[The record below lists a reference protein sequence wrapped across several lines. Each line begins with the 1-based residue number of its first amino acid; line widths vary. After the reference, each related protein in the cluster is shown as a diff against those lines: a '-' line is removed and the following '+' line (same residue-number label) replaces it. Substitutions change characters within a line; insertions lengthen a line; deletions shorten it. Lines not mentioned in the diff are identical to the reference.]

1 MIRKTKIVATIGT
14 RSSSKK
20 VLMKMIS
27 RGVNV
32 CRLNFSH
39 LSHEKAKEI
48 ISNIKEINQELHV
61 HTAILADLQG
71 PKIRVGV
78 LETPIKLLKGK
89 EISFSTSKKNKKAIF
104 LNYSSLAK
112 DVKKGDRILLDD
124 GKITLKV
131 LSTNNKDTINTNV
144 VFGGLLRSK
153 KGVNLPDTKIKLPSI
168 SRKDKKDLA
177 FILNE
182 KIEWVG
188 LSFVRSAD
196 DIIKLK
202 RAIKKSKLSSA
213 LVIAKI
219 EKPEA
224 IKNIDEIIK
233 ATDGVMVARGDLGVE
248 VPPHK
253 VPVYQ
258 KMIVNKCIT
267 QSKPVVIATQ
277 MLESMIKNIDKIIKA
292 TDGVMVARG
301 DLGAEVPPHKVP
313 VYQKMIVN
321 KCIAQSKPVV
331 IATQM
336 LESMT
341 KNISAT
347 RAEVNDVANSVI
359 DGADAMMLSGET
371 AIGKHP
377 EKAVDTMRKIIRDVE
392 GSEHNISKQDNT
404 KDPSKKERF
413 LSSAICSSACQI
425 ADKTRAK
432 AIITIT
438 YSGFNTIK
446 TSSYRP
452 NAFIYAFTNNHSILN
467 TLSLVWGVQGF
478 YYDRGT
484 TTDQTIRETK
494 EILKKSKLIRKGDLV
509 INIASMPAN
518 EKGMTNMM
526 KISKS

>member
-1 MIRKTKIVATIGT
+1 MIRKTKIIATIGPS
-14 RSSSKK
+14 SSSKAI
-20 VLMKMIS
+20 LMKMIS

-48 ISNIKEINQELHV
+48 ITRIKEINQEVHV

-71 PKIRVGV
+71 PKIRVGNFEKPV
-78 LETPIKLLKGK
+78 TLRKASEV
-89 EISFSTSKKNKKAIF
+89 SFSTNKKDKKAIF
-104 LNYSSLAK
+104 INYSSFAK

-124 GKITLKV
+124 GKIALK
-131 LSTNNKDTINTNV
+131 TIHSNSKNTIKAKV
-144 VFGGLLRSK
+144 IFGGKLYSN
-153 KGVNLPDTKIKLPSI
+153 KGVNLPDTQISLPCLTQ
-168 SRKDKKDLA
+168 KDKKDLA
-177 FILNE
+177 FILGE
-182 KIEWVG
+182 KIEWIG
-188 LSFVRSAD
+188 LSFVRSSE

-202 RAIKKSKLSSA
+202 KIIRKNKTSNAR
-213 LVIAKI
+213 VIAKI

-224 IKNIDEIIK
+224 IADIDNIITQAD
-233 ATDGVMVARGDLGVE
+233 AVMVARGDLGVE
-248 VPPHK
+248 IPLHK

-258 KMIVNKCIT
+258 KLIV
-267 QSKPVVIATQ
+267 
-277 MLESMIKNIDKIIKA
+277 E
-292 TDGVMVARG
+292 
-301 DLGAEVPPHKVP
+301 
-313 VYQKMIVN
+313 

-341 KNISAT
+341 ENISAT

-359 DGADAMMLSGET
+359 DGADAMMLSAET
-371 AIGKHP
+371 SVGKHP
-377 EKAVDTMRKIIRDVE
+377 TKVIDTMRKIIRDVE
-392 GSEHNISKQDNT
+392 GSEHNISKKEAT
-404 KDPSKKERF
+404 KTSSKNERV

-425 ADKTRAK
+425 AEQTKAQ

-438 YSGFNTIK
+438 YSGYNTIK

-452 NAFIYAFTNNHSILN
+452 TAFIYAFTNNHSILN

-484 TTDQTIRETK
+484 TTDQTIKETK
-494 EILKKSKLIRKGDLV
+494 EILIKNKLIKKGDLV
-509 INIASMPAN
+509 INVASMPAN

-526 KISKS
+526 KISRA

>member
-1 MIRKTKIVATIGT
+1 MIRKTKIIATIGPS
-14 RSSSKK
+14 SSSKAI
-20 VLMKMIS
+20 LMKMIS

-48 ISNIKEINQELHV
+48 ITRIKEINQELHV

-71 PKIRVGV
+71 PKIRVENFEKPV
-78 LETPIKLLKGK
+78 TLRKASEV
-89 EISFSTSKKNKKAIF
+89 SFSTNKKDKKAIF
-104 LNYSSLAK
+104 INYSSFAK

-124 GKITLKV
+124 GKIALK
-131 LSTNNKDTINTNV
+131 TIHSNSKNTIKAKV
-144 VFGGLLRSK
+144 IFGGKLYSN
-153 KGVNLPDTKIKLPSI
+153 KGVNLPDTQISLPCLTQ
-168 SRKDKKDLA
+168 KDKKDLA
-177 FILNE
+177 FILGE
-182 KIEWVG
+182 KIEWIG
-188 LSFVRSAD
+188 LSFVRRAE
-196 DIIKLK
+196 DIVKLK
-202 RAIKKSKLSSA
+202 KIIRKKKTSNA

-224 IKNIDEIIK
+224 IRDIDNIITQAD
-233 ATDGVMVARGDLGVE
+233 AVMVARGDLGVE
-248 VPPHK
+248 VPLHK

-258 KMIVNKCIT
+258 KRIVEKCKS
-267 QSKPVVIATQ
+267 QSKPVI
-277 MLESMIKNIDKIIKA
+277 
-292 TDGVMVARG
+292 
-301 DLGAEVPPHKVP
+301 
-313 VYQKMIVN
+313 
-321 KCIAQSKPVV
+321 

-341 KNISAT
+341 ENISAT

-371 AIGKHP
+371 SVGEHP
-377 EKAVDTMRKIIRDVE
+377 IKVIDTMRKIIRDVE
-392 GSEHNISKQDNT
+392 GSEHNISKKEAT
-404 KDPSKKERF
+404 KVASKNERF

-425 ADKTRAK
+425 AEQTKAK

-438 YSGFNTIK
+438 YSGYNTIK

-452 NAFIYAFTNNHSILN
+452 TAFIYAFTNNLSILN

-484 TTDQTIRETK
+484 TTDQTIKETK
-494 EILKKSKLIRKGDLV
+494 EILIKNKLIKKGDLV
-509 INIASMPAN
+509 INVASMPAN

-526 KISKS
+526 KISRA